1 MKLSFSESAVAD
13 LERLRDFIARNN
25 PQAAGRMS
33 LRLRQAIGKLI
44 LHPDMGRPVPE
55 LPNVREF
62 VAGNYVV
69 RYLREEDTVFIL
81 RVWHGKEYRDD

>member
-13 LERLRDFIARNN
+13 LERLRDFIARDN
-25 PQAAGRMS
+25 PQAAERMS
-33 LRLRQAIGKLI
+33 LRLRQAIGKLV
-44 LHPDMGRPVPE
+44 LHPDIGRPVPE
-55 LPNVREF
+55 LPDVREL

-81 RVWHGKEYRDD
+81 RVWHGKEYRD

>member
-1 MKLSFSESAVAD
+1 MKISFSKSAVAD

-25 PQAAGRMS
+25 PQAAERMS

-44 LHPDMGRPVPE
+44 LHPNMDRPILE
-55 LPNVREF
+55 LPNVREL

-69 RYLREEDTVFIL
+69 CYLREKDAVFIL
-81 RVWHGKEYRDD
+81 RVWHGREYRDY